1 LNFNI
6 KKYTR
11 TGLFLV
17 FSLTFCATTLSAQ
30 VNTERMRSAHD
41 KAGYMASAGMD
52 FNVLAGNSEKF
63 ELAPNA
69 RLDYVGDYWSWFL
82 VGNYKYGESAQT
94 AFANKGFLHWR
105 VTAPLHSD
113 GLSWEFFV
121 QREFDEFRRI
131 TDRSL
136 FGLSLRTALL
146 DKGPAVD
153 GGDVYLGSG
162 LMSEHEAYQ
171 SSDPSDLIRWTNY
184 LSAGY
189 TQKSF
194 RIVAIVYLQPALSDF
209 GNLRALADTSMNFY
223 LTDQV
228 SWRFSVKG
236 AYTSRPQVSVKSY
249 DVDIQNGISWSF

>member
-1 LNFNI
+1 MKHSI
-6 KKYTR
+6 KKQLTVWGCVVL
-11 TGLFLV
+11 TLGLGV
-17 FSLTFCATTLSAQ
+17 TTLSAQ
-30 VNTERMRSAHD
+30 VNTERMRTSHD
-41 KAGYMASAGMD
+41 KKGYMASVGMD
-52 FNVLAGNSEKF
+52 LNVLAGNSEKF

-69 RLDYVGDYWSWFL
+69 RLDYVSDYLSWFL
-82 VGNYKYGESAQT
+82 VGNYKYGESAQK

-105 VTAPLHSD
+105 VMAPINS
-113 GLSWEFFV
+113 GLSWEFFT

-136 FGLSLRTALL
+136 LGLGLRTALF
-146 DKGPAVD
+146 DKETTGD
-153 GGDVYLGSG
+153 GGAVYLGSG

-171 SSDPSDLIRWTNY
+171 SSNPSDLIRWTNY

-189 TQKSF
+189 TQKFF

-209 GNLRALADTSMNFY
+209 GNLRALADTSMHLY
-223 LTDQV
+223 LTDQL
-228 SWRFSVKG
+228 SWRFSVKA

>member
-11 TGLFLV
+11 TCVFLCLSGV
-17 FSLTFCATTLSAQ
+17 FCVTTLSAQ
-30 VNTERMRSAHD
+30 VNTERMRVSHD
-41 KAGYMASAGMD
+41 KTGYVTSLGMD

-63 ELAPNA
+63 EVAPNA

-105 VTAPLHSD
+105 VTAPFQER
-113 GLSWEFFV
+113 LSWEFFT

-136 FGLSLRTALL
+136 VGLGLRTALL
-146 DKGPAVD
+146 DKETDGD

-189 TQKSF
+189 TQKTF
-194 RIVAIVYLQPALSDF
+194 RIVAIVYLQPAVSDF
-209 GNLRALADTSMNFY
+209 GNLRALADTSMHLY
-223 LTDQV
+223 LTDQL
-228 SWRFSVKG
+228 SWRFSVK
-236 AYTSRPQVSVKSY
+236 ASYTSRPQDSVKSY
-249 DVDIQNGISWSF
+249 DLDVQNGIGWSF